1 MCSTP
6 AHRHCPDALTQDFK
20 GQMIAKLLI
29 FYDEK
34 YMSSVGFPSQGS
46 TGLAIRNGGGGGD
59 MIWVC
64 LLPAPEAEE

>member
-1 MCSTP
+1 
-6 AHRHCPDALTQDFK
+6 
-20 GQMIAKLLI
+20 MIAKLLI

-34 YMSSVGFPSQGS
+34 YMSSVGFPSQGP